1 MKILVGSVMKADI
14 IKATILDMKELSF
27 TYEGKKGL
35 NMIFSC
41 ESENEKQDLR
51 LVKDKLK
58 TVPELG
64 GLFYNV
70 SLNE

>member
-1 MKILVGSVMKADI
+1 MKADI
-14 IKATILDMKELSF
+14 IKESILSIKEVNF
-27 TYEGKKGL
+27 TYEGKRGL

-41 ESENEKQDLR
+41 ESKDDKGTLR
-51 LVKDKLK
+51 LVKDTLK

-70 SLNE
+70 SLED